1 MSQPLYVFSQSELD
15 PAQNALYQQYLK
27 GAYPLMVEYGVQL
40 VMAGDAVGSDDGHYE
55 TWPNNVILK
64 YPSVEAHHAFINDP
78 RYIELGEKYGA
89 YMYKRIRL
97 SKFVPRMGGPESVAR
112 RAFEAFRAGL
122 LGGDLSAYY
131 DLLTD
136 DYTFWFPSGNYKGE
150 NKGKANAMQFYSFVL
165 SVLKFSK
172 IELERVYSDGGSWFM
187 FEFQDEGTLR
197 DAPYQNR
204 VVIGLQVRGQQICG
218 YREYF
223 GLS

>member
-40 VMAGDAVGSDDGHYE
+40 VMAGDAIGSDDGHYE

-64 YPSVEAHHAFINDP
+64 YPSPEAHHAFINDP

-89 YMYKRIRL
+89 HMYKRLRL

-112 RAFEAFRAGL
+112 RGFELFCDGL
-122 LGGDLSAYY
+122 LGGDLSAFYAM
-131 DLLTD
+131 LSD
-136 DYTFWFPSGNYKGE
+136 DFIFWFPSGKYKGE
-150 NKGKANAMQFYSFVL
+150 NMGKANAIPFFNFVL
-165 SVLKFSK
+165 SVLKFNK
-172 IELERVYSDGGSWFM
+172 IDLERVYGDGGSWFM

-197 DAPYQNR
+197 DAPYHNR
-204 VVIGLQVRGQQICG
+204 VAIALQVRGQQICA

-223 GLS
+223 GLV